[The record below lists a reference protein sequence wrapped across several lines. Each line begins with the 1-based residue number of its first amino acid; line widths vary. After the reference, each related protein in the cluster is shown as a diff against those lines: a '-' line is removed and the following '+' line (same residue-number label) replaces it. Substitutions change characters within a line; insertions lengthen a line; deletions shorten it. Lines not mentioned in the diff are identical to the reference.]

1 MKLTEEEKHQKQLA
15 KIILSMPDGIP
26 GSDSGGGMSDEEARK
41 ILGKLTKKE
50 LEEEAE
56 KL

>member
-1 MKLTEEEKHQKQLA
+1 MLLTEEEKHQKQLA